1 MLRAHVENFVQSLAH
16 ERRFSEHTARAYTR
30 DLLNFIEFIEESES
44 RKAVLADLDIIRVR
58 SYLASLFGRNRPVT
72 ISRKLS
78 SLRSFCN
85 YLVRMEH
92 RSDSPAAMVSS
103 PKQPKRLVR
112 FLSVDEAFRMV
123 DVPDAGQPSGQR
135 DRALLEVLYGSGLR
149 VAELCALDLKDIDLE
164 NGTVRVRKA
173 KGSKERHSPLGGSA
187 AAAIS
192 SYLSL
197 RGSLRHS
204 KTGWQDSEAVW
215 LNQRG
220 GRLTTRSVRRI
231 VNAASEQAETR
242 ASASPHTLR
251 HSCATHLLD
260 GGADLRTIQEIL
272 GHASLRST
280 QRYAHVSIDH
290 LMDVYDRAHPRAISD
305 KEKT

>member
-1 MLRAHVENFVQSLAH
+1 MRSHIENFVQSLSH
-16 ERRFSEHTARAYTR
+16 ERRFSPHTARAYAR
-30 DLLNFIEFIEESES
+30 DLAEFIQCIEDMEG
-44 RKAVLADLDIIRVR
+44 RAANLADLDIVRVR

-85 YLVRMEH
+85 YLVRMDL
-92 RSDSPAAMVSS
+92 RTDNPASMVTS

-112 FLSVDEAFRMV
+112 FLSVDEAFRVV
-123 DVPDAGQPSGQR
+123 DVPDESDAWGLR
-135 DRALLEVLYGSGLR
+135 DRALLELLYGSGLR
-149 VAELCALDLKDIDLE
+149 VAELCALDLRDIDLE
-164 NGTVRVRKA
+164 NATVMVRKA
-173 KGSKERHSPLGGSA
+173 KGNKERHCPLGRASA
-187 AAAIS
+187 DAIS
-192 SYLSL
+192 AYLGQRAL
-197 RGSLRHS
+197 LRHPV
-204 KTGWQDSEAVW
+204 TGRQEAEALW
-215 LNQRG
+215 LNRRG

-231 VNAASEQAETR
+231 VTAASQQAETR

-290 LMDVYDRAHPRAISD
+290 LMDVYDRSHPRALSNK
-305 KEKT
+305 KE